1 MVLSLSWALAQNGVK
16 TKLIIPVKYPGL
28 NLLKTEKANEPFSA
42 NKLYSP
48 AEPATIFESLISNL
62 PLINLREFSFK
73 KTTLFTT
80 EFSLNDMLENTL
92 NSVSQNVINTYDDHI
107 SELFK
112 EAPSLFKLKCIIEL

>member
-1 MVLSLSWALAQNGVK
+1 MVLFLSWALAQNGVK
-16 TKLIIPVKYPGL
+16 TKLVIPVKYPGL
-28 NLLKTEKANEPFSA
+28 NLIKTENANTPFSA

-92 NSVSQNVINTYDDHI
+92 NSVSRNVINTYDDHI

-112 EAPSLFKLKCIIEL
+112 VVPSLFKLKCIIEL